1 MTVLGMPFSMF
12 LVFVATILAGSL
24 GAIHFV
30 IVHMIMGRP
39 FADQEQHL
47 EVRSAG
53 GRSSDAKRAAAGRKP
68 GGSSHG

>member
-1 MTVLGMPFSMF
+1 MPNSMA

-30 IVHMIMGRP
+30 VVHMIMGRP
-39 FADQEQHL
+39 FADEDDRI

-53 GRSSDAKRAAAGRKP
+53 ERTADPSRRKRGTD
-68 GGSSHG
+68 HG

>member
-1 MTVLGMPFSMF
+1 MTTLGMPNSMV

-39 FADQEQHL
+39 FSDEGEKL

-53 GRSSDAKRAAAGRKP
+53 ERTADPARRK
-68 GGSSHG
+68 GEGDHG